1 MLVLTH
7 TRTELIALV
16 AGLVVA
22 GLRMFTVES
31 RVRRLFAIAGVTVS
45 FVVIVFSGVLAT
57 WLARGENSQELT
69 NLTGRTNVWGAV
81 ANAPRDGFQVIFGY
95 GLSNKSFNGLP
106 IDSNWLAAYF
116 DLGLV
121 GVTICA
127 ALLLYVLMSAY
138 FQPRTPQRALALFLA
153 TYLLVTS
160 LTETGLSDASVYL
173 LLLALAA
180 SLLVPSVAE
189 RRWLE

>member
-1 MLVLTH
+1 MV
-7 TRTELIALV
+7 
-16 AGLVVA
+16 
-22 GLRMFTVES
+22 
-31 RVRRLFAIAGVTVS
+31 
-45 FVVIVFSGVLAT
+45 
-57 WLARGENSQELT
+57 
-69 NLTGRTNVWGAV
+69 
-81 ANAPRDGFQVIFGY
+81 NAPRDGFQVIFGY
-95 GLSNKSFNGLP
+95 GLSNKASNGLP

-127 ALLLYVLMSAY
+127 ALLLYVLVSAY

-173 LLLALAA
+173 LELALAA
-180 SLLVPSVAE
+180 SLLVPSVTE
-189 RRWLE
+189 RRGLE